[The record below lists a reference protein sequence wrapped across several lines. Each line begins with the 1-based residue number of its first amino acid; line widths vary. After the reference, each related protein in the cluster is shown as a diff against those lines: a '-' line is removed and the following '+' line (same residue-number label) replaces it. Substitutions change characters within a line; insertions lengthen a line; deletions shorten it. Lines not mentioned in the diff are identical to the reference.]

1 MAQGDKD
8 YQSTYIEL
16 RTLLDAIQM
25 GSLRYCL
32 EVKGKK
38 ARLDRMNALIDDL
51 KQLEGNIR
59 ERRDEQRRTPASS
72 ARAVASALTDAA
84 VDGGFEPDAPDN
96 NGCPDGYYRC
106 GAACVPYP
114 CPDSDQ

>member
-8 YQSTYIEL
+8 YQSTYIQL

-38 ARLDRMNALIDDL
+38 ARLDRMNTVINDL
-51 KQLEGNIR
+51 LN
-59 ERRDEQRRTPASS
+59 P
-72 ARAVASALTDAA
+72 
-84 VDGGFEPDAPDN
+84 
-96 NGCPDGYYRC
+96 
-106 GAACVPYP
+106 
-114 CPDSDQ
+114 

>member
-8 YQSTYIEL
+8 YQGTYIEL

-38 ARLDRMNALIDDL
+38 ARLERMNTVINDL
-51 KQLEGNIR
+51 KQLESNIR
-59 ERRDEQRRTPASS
+59 GRREDQRRTSS
-72 ARAVASALTDAA
+72 STVRAAASALADAA
-84 VDGGFEPDAPDN
+84 VDVGFEPDAPDD

-114 CPDSDQ
+114 CPDSES

>member
-1 MAQGDKD
+1 MAQDDKD
-8 YQSTYIEL
+8 YQSTYIEM

-32 EVKGKK
+32 EVKGTK
-38 ARLDRMNALIDDL
+38 ARLERMTTVINDL
-51 KQLEGNIR
+51 KELESNIR
-59 ERRDEQRRTPASS
+59 ERRDQQRLTASPS
-72 ARAVASALTDAA
+72 SLRAVASVAS
-84 VDGGFEPDAPDN
+84 VDSSFEPDAPDN

-114 CPDSDQ
+114 CPDTSQ

>member
-8 YQSTYIEL
+8 YQSTYIQL

-38 ARLDRMNALIDDL
+38 ARLDRMNTVINDL
-51 KQLEGNIR
+51 KGLEDNIR
-59 ERRDEQRRTPASS
+59 QRRDEQRHTSS
-72 ARAVASALTDAA
+72 SSVRAAASAFADAA

-114 CPDSDQ
+114 CPDTSE